1 MSKSD
6 NIFPYYKVVHHLN
19 DFWISFVIRFTKM
32 NDDSSRGIIV
42 HEKCPSF
49 NFMGSMLKEIGHI

>member
-6 NIFPYYKVVHHLN
+6 NIFPYYKVVHHLK

-32 NDDSSRGIIV
+32 NDDSYRGIIV
-42 HEKCPSF
+42 HENCPSF
-49 NFMGSMLKEIGHI
+49 NFMASMLKEIGHI